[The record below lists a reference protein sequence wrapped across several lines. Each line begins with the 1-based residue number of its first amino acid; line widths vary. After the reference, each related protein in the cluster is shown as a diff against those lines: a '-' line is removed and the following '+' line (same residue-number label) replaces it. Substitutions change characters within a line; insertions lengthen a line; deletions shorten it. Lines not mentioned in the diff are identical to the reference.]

1 MSESKP
7 LRIAIVACRKAREQ
21 NLCPGDAK
29 CLVAFMRKEGKFA
42 ELKDKNAVIVG
53 IIDCGDCPGTRAGV
67 ALGLLKMHLDSLGEK
82 IDAIYIGTCVVR
94 LCPHKDEIVAR
105 IKKIAEVP
113 VIEGT
118 HEYQLRI
125 P

>member
-42 ELKDKNAVIVG
+42 ELKDKSAMIVG
-53 IIDCGDCPGTRAGV
+53 IIDCGDCPGTRVGPS
-67 ALGLLKMHLDSLGEK
+67 LGLLKMHLDSLGEK
-82 IDAIYIGTCVVR
+82 IDAIYVGTCVVR
-94 LCPHKDEIVAR
+94 LCPYKDDLVAR
-105 IKKIAEVP
+105 IKKIAQVP

-118 HEYQLRI
+118 HEYPLTI